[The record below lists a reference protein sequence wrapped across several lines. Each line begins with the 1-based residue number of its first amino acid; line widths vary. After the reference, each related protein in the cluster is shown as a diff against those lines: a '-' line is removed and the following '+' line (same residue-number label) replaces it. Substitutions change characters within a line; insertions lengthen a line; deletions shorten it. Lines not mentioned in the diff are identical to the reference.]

1 MANLVDTVTKLLDAK
16 LIARLTAMYVIIYG
30 TNKLFEDI
38 GEGFTISSSAETVMV
53 LLVGG
58 ASIFLWKSCTE

>member
-1 MANLVDTVTKLLDAK
+1 MATWVDTLIKLLDAK
-16 LIARLTAMYVIIYG
+16 LIARLAALYVIIYG

-38 GEGFTISSSAETVMV
+38 GEGFTISNSAETVMV